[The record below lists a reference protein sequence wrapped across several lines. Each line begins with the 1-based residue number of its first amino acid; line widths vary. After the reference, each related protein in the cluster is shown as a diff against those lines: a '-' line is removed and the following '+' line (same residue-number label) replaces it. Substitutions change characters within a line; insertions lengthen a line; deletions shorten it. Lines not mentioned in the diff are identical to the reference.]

1 VYAYIANEDSIVNHN
16 AALYA
21 RRDIVQ
27 PATAVSASEENGEY
41 IEEQI
46 TKYHTVKK
54 GETLSKI
61 AKKYGVTVSSIRKTN
76 KCGKSVS
83 AGRRLKIVTTKR
95 TFVPKPVSPDANATE
110 QPTTEPI
117 ESTQPVAQPAEAE
130 EAKDTEADNT
140 VEEATEST
148 PVTRAAESA
157 APASEQRQQLTGAFN
172 ASADRKAKQEEAKKA
187 EVKKAETQKA
197 NAQKADNK
205 KADTQKQTAKK
216 DTKRDTKKKSTTHTV
231 KRGDNLS
238 KIAKQYGVTVKA
250 IKDANNIKGDN
261 INAGDKLTIPAKK

>member
-95 TFVPKPVSPDANATE
+95 TFVPKPVSPDANTTE
-110 QPTTEPI
+110 QPTNEPI
-117 ESTQPVAQPAEAE
+117 ESTQSVAQPAEPAE
-130 EAKDTEADNT
+130 VAETEDDETENSA
-140 VEEATEST
+140 EEATET
-148 PVTRAAESA
+148 APVTRATESA

-187 EVKKAETQKA
+187 EAKKAETQKA
-197 NAQKADNK
+197 NTQKADSK
-205 KADTQKQTAKK
+205 KADTKKQTAKK
-216 DTKRDTKKKSTTHTV
+216 DTKKKSTSHTV
-231 KRGDNLS
+231 KRGENLS